1 MKRTLHC
8 ERAGWAVTTKV
19 ALREQLELFVVC
31 VAGDRAGGTD
41 AAPGIAGETEVD
53 SLTDVATGVSTVR
66 K

>member
-8 ERAGWAVTTKV
+8 ERTGWAVTTKL
-19 ALREQLELFVVC
+19 ALRKQLELFVVR

-41 AAPGIAGETEVD
+41 AASGTTGETEVD
-53 SLTDVATGVSTVR
+53 SLADVATGVSTVR